1 MPFRGQGGPG
11 PTLNPDLPGWKGVG
25 PVLSSF
31 LSWLPE
37 RVVVSSVDLVPGD
50 VLVVS
55 PEGMLVPC
63 DAALLNG
70 ECVVNESLLTG
81 EPAGGTWASLGCL
94 LVLKPPSA
102 PACLDH
108 QMLGMFLLAETS
120 KAA

>member
-1 MPFRGQGGPG
+1 MPLHSQGGPG
-11 PTLNPDLPGWKGVG
+11 TTLHPGLPGWKGG
-25 PVLSSF
+25 GHVLSSF

-81 EPAGGTWASLGCL
+81 EPAGGTWASLGWL
-94 LVLKPPSA
+94 L
-102 PACLDH
+102 
-108 QMLGMFLLAETS
+108 F
-120 KAA
+120 